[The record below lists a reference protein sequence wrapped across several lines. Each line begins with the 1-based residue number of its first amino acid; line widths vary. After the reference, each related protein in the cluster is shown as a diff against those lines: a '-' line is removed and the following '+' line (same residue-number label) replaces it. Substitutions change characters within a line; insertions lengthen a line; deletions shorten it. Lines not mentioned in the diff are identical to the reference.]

1 MEQSAASLRVAGT
14 LPRRRSGL
22 LAHEHRDGWL
32 FFLPWLIGF
41 LWFTLGPMLYSIYL
55 LFVNWN
61 FMSAPKWVGL
71 GNFVTLSQDTLVRT
85 SIADTAYFTFIA
97 VPVQLLVALALALAL
112 NQPLRGIR
120 VFRSIFYLPSIVPAI
135 AMAVTWL
142 QILNPAY
149 GILNSVFRA
158 LRIPPQSW
166 LLFPASA
173 RNVFILMSL
182 WGVGGQTIIF
192 LAGLN
197 GVPQSLY
204 EASSVDGAR
213 SWQQFWRIT
222 LPLLSPTLFFNLV
235 VGIIGTFQVFTQAFV
250 MTNGGPEN
258 ATLFAVLYI
267 YQTAFVNFQMGY
279 ASVLSWCLF
288 LIIVFFTVIQ
298 FRLAGRWVY
307 YEAG

>member
-1 MEQSAASLRVAGT
+1 MEQSAASLSVAGT

-22 LAHEHRDGWL
+22 LAQEHRDGWL

-41 LWFTLGPMLYSIYL
+41 IWFTLGPMLYSIYL

-61 FMSAPKWVGL
+61 FMTAPKWVGL

-97 VPVQLLVALALALAL
+97 VPVQLLVALGLALAL

-120 VFRSIFYLPSIVPAI
+120 VLRSIFYLPSIVPAI

-158 LRIPPQSW
+158 LHIPPQSW

-197 GVPQSLY
+197 GVPQTLY

-213 SWQQFWRIT
+213 GWQQFWRIT

>member
-1 MEQSAASLRVAGT
+1 MEQSASSLSVTGS

-22 LAHEHRDGWL
+22 LAHEHRDGWI

-55 LFVNWN
+55 LFVDWN
-61 FMSAPKWVGL
+61 FMSPPKWVGL
-71 GNFVTLSQDTLVRT
+71 GNFAALAQDTLVRT
-85 SIADTAYFTFIA
+85 SLFDTTYFTLIA
-97 VPVQLLVALALALAL
+97 VPLQLIVALALALAL
-112 NQPLRGIR
+112 NEPLRGIR
-120 VFRSIFYLPSIVPAI
+120 VFRTIFYLPSIVPAI

-149 GILNSVFRA
+149 GILNSVFQA
-158 LRIPPQSW
+158 LHIPPQSW

-182 WGVGGQTIIF
+182 WNVGGQTIIF

-213 SWQQFWRIT
+213 GWDQFWHIT
-222 LPLLSPTLFFNLV
+222 LPLISPSLFFNLV
-235 VGIIGTFQVFTQAFV
+235 IGVIATFQVFTQAYV

-279 ASVLSWCLF
+279 ASVLSWCLC
-288 LIIVFFTVIQ
+288 LIIVFFTVMQ
-298 FRLAGRWVY
+298 FRLASRWVY